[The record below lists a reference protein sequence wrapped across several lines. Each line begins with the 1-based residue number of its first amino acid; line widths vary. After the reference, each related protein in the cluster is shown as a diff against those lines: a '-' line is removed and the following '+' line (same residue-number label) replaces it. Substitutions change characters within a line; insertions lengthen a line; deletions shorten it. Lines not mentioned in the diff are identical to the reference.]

1 MMKMLRASYE
11 HKQGKLKNET
21 KQRLEKHR
29 QEIAATEQKKARKLQ
44 QIKKDVFRKRSKGQ
58 NLEQIQKEN

>member
-11 HKQGKLKNET
+11 HKQDKLKHET
-21 KQRLEKHR
+21 KERLEKHR
-29 QEIAATEQKKARKLQ
+29 QEITAIETKKARKFQ

-58 NLEQIQKEN
+58 KSEQTDN